1 MGGRLSPAPLP
12 MKESLQMRSFSQFML
27 VLVVISIIT
36 IGFQTQNSAQ
46 ESQGTIQKEIE
57 YEYPSLEILY
67 RDLHSHPELSFREQ
81 KTSIRLE
88 SELRDIGFE
97 VSSYIGGYG
106 IVGILRNGN
115 GPIVLIRTDMDA
127 LPVKE
132 QTGLPYAS
140 IIRTKDEHWREVGV
154 MHACGHDVHM
164 TVFIGTARVLTRL
177 KDRWQGT
184 IIMIGQPAEEKGAGA
199 RAMLADGLFKRFPIP
214 DYCLAL
220 HVDANLPAGKVGYCK
235 GYAMANVDSVDIII
249 HGISGHGALP
259 HTTKDPVII
268 AAQVILALQTIV
280 SREINP
286 AEPAVITVGSIHSG
300 TKHNIISDEAHLQI
314 TVRSYSEKV
323 RDQLLKSIKR
333 ITRGIAQAAGIEEN
347 KMPEVKIKD
356 KYTPS
361 LYNDPIL
368 TERLVKTFET
378 VLGKNNVISSKP
390 AMIGEDFAHYGRTNP
405 KIPICM
411 YFLGSVKQKHGE
423 ESLPTQE
430 SLPSLHSAT
439 FAPDAEPTIKTGIKA
454 MTAAVLELMVKK

>member
-1 MGGRLSPAPLP
+1 MRRY
-12 MKESLQMRSFSQFML
+12 LQFTLF
-27 VLVVISIIT
+27 LVVISIIT
-36 IGFQTQNSAQ
+36 IGFQSQNSAQ
-46 ESQGTIQKEIE
+46 ESQGAIQTEIDHE
-57 YEYPSLEILY
+57 YLSLEILY
-67 RDLHSHPELSFREQ
+67 QDLHSHPELSFHEQ
-81 KTSIRLE
+81 KTSARLAG
-88 SELRDIGFE
+88 ELRDIGFE
-97 VSSYIGGYG
+97 VSTNIGGYG
-106 IVGILRNGN
+106 IVGILKNGN
-115 GPIVLIRTDMDA
+115 GPTVLIRTDMDG
-127 LPVKE
+127 LPIKE
-132 QTGLPYAS
+132 QTNLPYAS
-140 IIRTKDEHWREVGV
+140 IVRTKGEDGRDVGV

-164 TVFIGTARVLTRL
+164 TVFIGTARLLTKF

-184 IIMIGQPAEEKGAGA
+184 LIMIGQPAEEKGAGA
-199 RAMLADGLFKRFPIP
+199 RAMLEDGLFKRFPMP
-214 DYCLAL
+214 DFCLAL
-220 HVDANLPAGKVGYCK
+220 HVAANLPAGKVGYCM

-268 AAQVILALQTIV
+268 SAQVILALQTIV

-378 VLGKNNVISSKP
+378 VLGKNNVIPNKP
-390 AMIGEDFAHYGRTNP
+390 KMIGEDFARYGRTNP

-423 ESLPTQE
+423 ESLLTME

>member
-1 MGGRLSPAPLP
+1 MGGLLSPAPLL
-12 MKESLQMRSFSQFML
+12 MKESLQMRSFSQFTL

-46 ESQGTIQKEIE
+46 ESQGAIQTVIDN
-57 YEYPSLEILY
+57 EYPFLEKLY
-67 RDLHSHPELSFREQ
+67 RDLHSHPELSFQEQ
-81 KTSIRLE
+81 KTSARLAN
-88 SELRDIGFE
+88 ELSDIGFE
-97 VSSYIGGYG
+97 VSLNIGGYG

-115 GPIVLIRTDMDA
+115 GPTVLIRTDMDG
-127 LPVKE
+127 LPIKE
-132 QTGLPYAS
+132 QTSLPYAS
-140 IIRTKDEHWREVGV
+140 IVRTKDEDGRDVGI
-154 MHACGHDVHM
+154 MHACGHDAHM
-164 TVFIGTARVLTRL
+164 TVFIGTARLLTKF

-184 IIMIGQPAEEKGAGA
+184 LIMIGQPAEEKGAGA
-199 RAMLADGLFKRFPIP
+199 RAMLEDGLFKRFPMP
-214 DYCLAL
+214 DFCLAL
-220 HVDANLPAGKVGYCK
+220 HVAANLPAGKVGYCM

-268 AAQVILALQTIV
+268 SAQVILALQTIV

-390 AMIGEDFAHYGRTNP
+390 KMIGEDFARYGRTNP

-423 ESLPTQE
+423 ESLLTME

-439 FAPDAEPTIKTGIKA
+439 FAPDAEPTIKT
-454 MTAAVLELMVKK
+454 E

>member
-1 MGGRLSPAPLP
+1 
-12 MKESLQMRSFSQFML
+12 ML
-27 VLVVISIIT
+27 FLVVISIIT
-36 IGFQTQNSAQ
+36 IGFQTPNSAQ
-46 ESQGTIQKEIE
+46 ESQGAIQKEIDH
-57 YEYPSLEILY
+57 EYPSLEILY

-97 VSSYIGGYG
+97 VSTNIGGYG

-115 GPIVLIRTDMDA
+115 GPTVLIRTDMDA

-140 IIRTKDEHWREVGV
+140 NVRTKDEDGKEIGV

-164 TVFIGTARVLTRL
+164 TVFIGTARLLITL

-184 IIMIGQPAEEKGAGA
+184 LIMIGQPAEEQGAGA

-220 HVDANLPAGKVGYCK
+220 HVASNLPSGKVGYCK

-249 HGISGHGALP
+249 HGIGGHGALP

-268 AAQVILALQTIV
+268 AAQVILALQTII

-323 RDQLLKSIKR
+323 RDKLLKSIKR

-378 VLGKNNVISSKP
+378 VLGKNNVISNKP
-390 AMIGEDFAHYGRTNP
+390 KMIGEDFAHYGRTNP

-423 ESLPTQE
+423 ESLSTQE